1 MRLVGAEASE
11 PVGSGSTVSIAR
23 CSFAPVNDTQ
33 LDALIDALT
42 LEEQVSLLAGVDNWH
57 TAELPRHGIPAMR
70 VTDGPAGARGT
81 TFTGPASVN
90 VPSGTALAATFDP
103 ALVERI
109 GALLGREARAKGAR
123 VLLAP
128 TVNLHRTPVG
138 GRNFECQ
145 SEDPYLSA
153 RITVGYVK
161 GVQGEGVAAC
171 VKHFV
176 ANDTEHER
184 MTIDNRLDER
194 TLREMYLQPFEAAVR
209 EADAQ
214 AIMTAYNRING
225 PWAADSKELIAD
237 VLRGEWGFTGIV
249 MSDWFGLHST
259 VEGIEAGL
267 DLEMPGPTRD
277 RGAKL
282 VAAVESG
289 GVDPSLVRAAARRM
303 LSFMDRLGAI
313 SDGGPGPET
322 TRDLL
327 EDRSLIRS
335 AGAAGMVLLRNEA
348 NALPLDP
355 TSVRRLAVIGPNA
368 AKGRIMGGGSAMVN
382 PVHEVHPL
390 GSLRDRLGGDGVEV
404 LDSIGCTIHR
414 TLPPPRRD
422 WISDATIDYFVT
434 EHDMNNGVPPLR
446 SDVLPRFNL
455 IWPDDPGEGLTR
467 ELFACRVSF
476 GFTPDVSGVWS
487 FGLTSI
493 GRARLFVDGELVAD
507 DQPAAPGGSFFGI
520 GKAQFVAS
528 HELVAGKSVRVTVDY
543 VNDGLGMMRG
553 LIMGFSA
560 PVVDDLVAA
569 AARLAATTDASIVI
583 VGTNDDWE
591 AEGYDRTTIA
601 LPGRQDELISEV
613 AKVSARTIVVV
624 NAGSPVAMPWINEV
638 DAVLFVWFP
647 GQEFGDALTDVLLGD
662 VDPGG
667 RLPVTLPRRLEDTPA
682 FEHHPGRNGVGRY
695 LEGRLIGYR
704 YYDTVGREPLFGF
717 GHGLSYANISIVSVE
732 AGDGVV
738 RATVTNGGDRSGF
751 EVIQVYVHDPV
762 GTDAPDDSVQQ
773 LVGFAKVE
781 VDPGERRSVEIAL
794 DPRWAM
800 HWDVTTHSWATRPGA
815 RELRVGR
822 SSRRIDHVLAVAVG

>member
-1 MRLVGAEASE
+1 MNEAE
-11 PVGSGSTVSIAR
+11 
-23 CSFAPVNDTQ
+23 
-33 LDALIDALT
+33 LDALIDDLT
-42 LEEQVSLLAGVDNWH
+42 LEEQVALLSGTDNWH
-57 TAELPRHGIPAMR
+57 TAELPRQGIPAMR

-109 GALLGREARAKGAR
+109 GALLGRETRAKGAR

-145 SEDPYLSA
+145 SEDPYLSS

-161 GVQGEGVAAC
+161 GVQSEGVAAC

-176 ANDTEHER
+176 GNDTEHER
-184 MTIDNRLDER
+184 MTIDNRIDER

-225 PWAADSKELIAD
+225 PWAADSKELITD

-289 GVDPSLVRAAARRM
+289 AVDASLVRAAARRM
-303 LSFMDRLGAI
+303 LSLIDRLGAI
-313 SDGGPGPET
+313 TDGGPATET
-322 TRDLL
+322 TRDLPD
-327 EDRSLIRS
+327 DRALTRS
-335 AGAAGMVLLRNEA
+335 AGAAGMVLLRNES

-355 TSVRRLAVIGPNA
+355 TSVRRVAVIGPNA

-382 PVHEVHPL
+382 PVHQVQPL
-390 GSLRDRLGGDGVEV
+390 GALRDRLGGAGVEV
-404 LDSIGCTIHR
+404 LDAVGCTIHR

-422 WISDATIDYFVT
+422 RVSNATIDYFT
-434 EHDMNNGVPPLR
+434 SAKDMNGGAPPLR
-446 SDVLPRFNL
+446 SEELLRFNL
-455 IWPDDPGEGLTR
+455 IWPEDPGEGLTR

-476 GFTPDVSGVWS
+476 TFTPDVSGQWS
-487 FGLTSI
+487 FGLTSV
-493 GRARLFVDGELVAD
+493 GRSRLYVDNELVAD
-507 DQPAAPGGSFFGI
+507 DELAAPGGSFFGI

-528 HELVAGKSVRVTVDY
+528 HELLARRAVQVTVEY
-543 VNDGLGMMRG
+543 TNDGAGLMRG
-553 LIMGFSA
+553 LIMGFDA
-560 PVVDDLVAA
+560 PVLEDTVAA
-569 AARLAATTDASIVI
+569 AVTLAATTDMSIVI

-591 AEGYDRTTIA
+591 AEGYDRSTIA

-613 AKVSARTIVVV
+613 AKVSTRTIVVI
-624 NAGSPVAMPWINEV
+624 NAGSPVSMPWIDEV

-667 RLPVTLPRRLEDTPA
+667 RLPVTLPRRLEDSPA
-682 FEHHPGRNGVGRY
+682 FEHHPGRSGVGRY

-704 YYDTVGREPLFGF
+704 HYDTIGREPLFPF
-717 GHGLSYANISIVSVE
+717 GHGLSYARILIE
-732 AGDGVV
+732 KAAAGDAVV
-738 RATVTNGGDRSGF
+738 RTTVTNTGDRPGV

-762 GTDAPDDSVQQ
+762 GTGAPDDAVQH
-773 LVGFAKVE
+773 LVGFAKVQLA
-781 VDPGERRSVEIAL
+781 PGESRSLEVAL

-800 HWDVTTHSWATRPGA
+800 HWDTTAHGWATRPGV
-815 RELRVGR
+815 RELRIGR
-822 SSRRIDHVLAVAVG
+822 SSRRIDHVLTVTTG